1 MFAWAE
7 YEKSPASTS
16 SLSASLNAEYNK
28 LVKENREY
36 IKIVGESLLLTA
48 MQNIAQRVHAESEGE
63 DKGNFL
69 SIMKLLA
76 KHNPTVKRKITSQ
89 RNATYLGHG
98 TQNEIID
105 CLLEMVHTSITCE
118 VAQSEASSI

>member
-7 YEKSPASTS
+7 YETSPASTS

-63 DKGNFL
+63 DKGNVL

-76 KHNPTVKRKITSQ
+76 KHNPTVRRKITSQ
-89 RNATYLGHG
+89 KK
-98 TQNEIID
+98 
-105 CLLEMVHTSITCE
+105 
-118 VAQSEASSI
+118 